1 MISQQIGNLE
11 FLINEEKI
19 LIEKII
25 EMSSEEHLLIGDF
38 LMRFEEYFSGEDISL
53 KERK

>member
-1 MISQQIGNLE
+1 ME
-11 FLINEEKI
+11 FLISEEKL

-38 LMRFEEYFSGEDISL
+38 MMRFEEYFSGEDMSL